1 MIGFDRFILLPNNL
15 RKGRHR
21 KWMAHFWNC
30 KAAFTFLAVKQDI
43 IVSDNKDHIDD
54 MLCWIFFK
62 ASASSA

>member
-1 MIGFDRFILLPNNL
+1 
-15 RKGRHR
+15 
-21 KWMAHFWNC
+21 MAHFWNC